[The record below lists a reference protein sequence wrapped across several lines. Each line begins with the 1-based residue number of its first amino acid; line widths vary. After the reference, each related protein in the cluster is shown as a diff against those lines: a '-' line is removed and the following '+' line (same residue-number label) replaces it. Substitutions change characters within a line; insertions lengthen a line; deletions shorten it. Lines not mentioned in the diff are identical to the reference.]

1 MISLRDK
8 IAAKLGTQNKTT
20 ENPTVAQCI
29 NDSITQ
35 TNQQVKIN
43 LPKKLSVPIT
53 VNANQSHSPSDSQL
67 AKTSQVAIPT
77 INDSDIGRILNNI
90 ESLRVA
96 IHEVHPNMPQL
107 LSTIW
112 KQLKDTPDCV
122 TILKP
127 EEIAVIVQGA
137 EIHAN
142 VKISEGI
149 TKPRASKKK
158 VLTVD
163 DV

>member
-1 MISLRDK
+1 MISLKDK
-8 IAAKLGTQNKTT
+8 IAAKLGTAK
-20 ENPTVAQCI
+20 PVAQVEKV
-29 NDSITQ
+29 
-35 TNQQVKIN
+35 TNQQVKISF
-43 LPKKLSVPIT
+43 PKKLTAPVT
-53 VNANQSHSPSDSQL
+53 VNANQSHLSSDSQVT
-67 AKTSQVAIPT
+67 KTEQVSISAN
-77 INDSDIGRILNNI
+77 NDSDIGRILNNI
-90 ESLRVA
+90 ESLRIA

-149 TKPRASKKK
+149 TKPRVSKKK
-158 VLTVD
+158 ALTVD

>member
-1 MISLRDK
+1 MSLRDK
-8 IAAKLGTQNKTT
+8 IAAKIGSARPVSQT
-20 ENPTVAQCI
+20 EQV
-29 NDSITQ
+29 

-43 LPKKLSVPIT
+43 LPKKLAVPIT
-53 VNANQSHSPSDSQL
+53 VNTNQSHSPSDSQL
-67 AKTSQVAIPT
+67 AKTTQSAIPNT
-77 INDSDIGRILNNI
+77 NDSDIGRILNNI
-90 ESLRVA
+90 ESLRIA